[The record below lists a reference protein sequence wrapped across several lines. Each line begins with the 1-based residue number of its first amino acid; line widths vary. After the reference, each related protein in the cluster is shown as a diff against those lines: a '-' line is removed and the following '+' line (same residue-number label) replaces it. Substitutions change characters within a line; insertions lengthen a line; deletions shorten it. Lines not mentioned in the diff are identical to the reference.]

1 LSSKAAGVMLREQNK
16 LIFAAS
22 ERRVKPI
29 EGRDP
34 SHDAV
39 RNRW

>member
-1 LSSKAAGVMLREQNK
+1 LSSKAAGVMFKAQNK

-22 ERRVKPI
+22 ERRLKPI
-29 EGRDP
+29 VSRDP
-34 SHDAV
+34 SHDTV